1 MMDPADTEAP
11 PVANFSINRLGH
23 SVINMIRSLSV
34 LIDLNYT
41 YGNPGFF
48 IFTKRLRKKEEQSSI

>member
-23 SVINMIRSLSV
+23 SVIQIDFKSKIWNNFDWSFEKKFGEYV
-34 LIDLNYT
+34 LLVAQ
-41 YGNPGFF
+41 F
-48 IFTKRLRKKEEQSSI
+48 

>member
-23 SVINMIRSLSV
+23 SVIGKIV
-34 LIDLNYT
+34 LGKNVVGKNVI
-41 YGNPGFF
+41 
-48 IFTKRLRKKEEQSSI
+48 RKKHQSMLYEYNAITL

>member
-23 SVINMIRSLSV
+23 SVIQVTKLKILETEI
-34 LIDLNYT
+34 LIDL
-41 YGNPGFF
+41 
-48 IFTKRLRKKEEQSSI
+48 ILMSEM

>member
-23 SVINMIRSLSV
+23 SVIESYLK
-34 LIDLNYT
+34 NYLKLVENEKMKLH
-41 YGNPGFF
+41 YS
-48 IFTKRLRKKEEQSSI
+48 KSHDHKKMST

>member
-23 SVINMIRSLSV
+23 SVIAYSY
-34 LIDLNYT
+34 IDQNVAKLNHYVA
-41 YGNPGFF
+41 
-48 IFTKRLRKKEEQSSI
+48 I